1 MSKTADLRKL
11 ITAQLNRTQGATYYR
26 KAPKDA
32 AFPYK
37 SFELSRVDTMSDP
50 RDDVDLTVDIWDKA
64 ADPKTV
70 DEIADQLERILSK
83 ANLPQ
88 DTILP
93 TFFRDTRYP
102 VDDPDPTIQHIQ
114 LHFLVETYEKED

>member
-1 MSKTADLRKL
+1 MSKTAELRKL
-11 ITAQLNRTQGATYYR
+11 VTAQLNRTTGATYYR

-37 SFELSRVDTMSDP
+37 SFELSRVDTMGDP

-64 ADPKTV
+64 EDPKEV
-70 DEIADQLERILSK
+70 DEIADQLESILSK

-93 TFFRDTRYP
+93 TFFRESRYP
-102 VDDPDPTIQHIQ
+102 VDEPDQTIQHIQ
-114 LHFLVETYEKED
+114 LHFLVESYEKED